1 MVLAALAFGLTVY
14 LAVWNNDRHDG
25 NSCDSRSTSQHA
37 EQLAEQ
43 NCAAQKEDKNL
54 MLISGGAAIGLLALG
69 LIRRYRPAG
78 EPGPVSGPP

>member
-25 NSCDSRSTSQHA
+25 HSCDVESTSQRA

-54 MLISGGAAIGLLALG
+54 MLISGGLAIGLLAFG
-69 LIRRYRPAG
+69 LIRRYQPS
-78 EPGPVSGPP
+78 PKPTSD